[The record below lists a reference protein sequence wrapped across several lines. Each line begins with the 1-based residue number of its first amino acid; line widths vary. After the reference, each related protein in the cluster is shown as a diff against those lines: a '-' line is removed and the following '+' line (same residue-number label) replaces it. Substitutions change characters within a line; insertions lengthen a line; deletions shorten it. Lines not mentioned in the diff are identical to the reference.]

1 MGQWFHLAKVLV
13 QQLPDGQSLAVITT
27 IALEN
32 KVKWSWRAKVK
43 ELVAN
48 SKRKVQMNDVREQ
61 VARISSLFTRRSVL
75 FQKAKYYK
83 HE

>member
-32 KVKWSWRAKVK
+32 KVKWFVES
-43 ELVAN
+43 
-48 SKRKVQMNDVREQ
+48 QGQ
-61 VARISSLFTRRSVL
+61 GTRG
-75 FQKAKYYK
+75 
-83 HE
+83 